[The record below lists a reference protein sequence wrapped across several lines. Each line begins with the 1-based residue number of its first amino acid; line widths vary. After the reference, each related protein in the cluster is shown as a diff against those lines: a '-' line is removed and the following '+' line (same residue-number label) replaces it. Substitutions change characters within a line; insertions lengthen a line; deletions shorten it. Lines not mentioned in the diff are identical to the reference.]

1 MGIKNLTYRYRLLLV
16 FLAVFFVTN
25 LIAQDKSNLKFTF
38 HTVTKGETSYGIA
51 KKYQIDLNEF
61 FTYNPDASNGLSK
74 GDTLK
79 IPIKRFINQSSGKE
93 IDSSIKRHKVLPGE
107 TLWSISKKYGV
118 KLSTIKAYNKLL
130 TNKLSESQLLLIPNI
145 QSDTNNIVLPLI
157 KYVEHPLLK
166 KCDTLIIHK
175 VKKKET
181 LYSISKK
188 YSIGLNQIIKNNQF
202 LNEFGLI
209 NDQELKIVLRIKDCI
224 MDSIKTKNDTLDIL
238 QGSIYNQKTLRVS
251 LILPFFSDK
260 SDSIIENCPENTN
273 CTIHKI
279 SENSFQIY
287 NGVKIALIDL
297 KDLGY
302 NLELNV
308 FDSKYDT
315 NTIKEILQDT
325 LFKLSNLIIGPL
337 FSENIKMM
345 RIFSKNSQ
353 IPMISPYNLPS
364 KALFNY
370 PDLFKIQPSR
380 STQSKEMAKYIKNSK
395 DDYNILLLSDIQDN
409 KSKVYGSI
417 FSDFYND
424 TSYLKK
430 DSLNPIDSISPILLK
445 RGDDWSHLLDK
456 LSNNKSNLIV
466 ITSNQVPFLTYAFN
480 QIIEFSNSQ
489 DHYKSDFKIFGFEDL
504 YRIKTID
511 IIYKNKFNLHFVS
524 KGIPDLKSIR
534 IAEFK
539 EKYKD
544 FLSAEPTKYSYLGY
558 DIVKS
563 IFMKIYPDKLNSE
576 SYYHG
581 LLNDVFYN
589 RIDLGSGSENNLVNF
604 YRIEDYNLIH
614 IPQD

>member
-1 MGIKNLTYRYRLLLV
+1 MGIKNLTYRFLSFFLV
-16 FLAVFFVTN
+16 VFFVTN
-25 LIAQDKSNLKFTF
+25 LIAQDKPNAKFTY
-38 HTVTKGETSYGIA
+38 HTVSKGETSYGIA

-61 FTYNPDASNGLSK
+61 FNYNPSASNGLSK

-79 IPIKRFINQSSGKE
+79 IPIKTFVNQTIDNE
-93 IDSSIKRHKVLPGE
+93 IDSSIKIHKVLPGE
-107 TLWSISKKYGV
+107 TLWSIAKVYGIR
-118 KLSTIKAYNKLL
+118 LPTIKAYNKLS
-130 TNKLSESQLLLIPNI
+130 TNELSESQLLLIPNI
-145 QSDTNNIVLPLI
+145 QSDTSNMVQPLF
-157 KYVEHPLLK
+157 KHVDHPMLK

-188 YSIGLNQIIKNNQF
+188 YTVGLDQIIKNNPI
-202 LNEFGLI
+202 LNEFGLKK
-209 NDQELKIVLRIKDCI
+209 DQELKIILRIKDCI
-224 MDSIKTKNDTLDIL
+224 EDSVENKNDSLDL
-238 QGSIYNQKTLRVS
+238 FLGSIYDQKTLRIS
-251 LILPFFSDK
+251 LVLPFFTNK
-260 SDSIIENCPENTN
+260 SDSIIVNCPENTN
-273 CTIHKI
+273 CTIDKI

-287 NGVKIALIDL
+287 NGVKIALRDL
-297 KDLGY
+297 KELGY

-315 NTIKEILQDT
+315 NTIKEIFQDS
-325 LFKLSNLIIGPL
+325 LFKSSNLIIGPL
-337 FSENIKMM
+337 YSKNIKMM
-345 RIFSKNSQ
+345 RVFSKNSH
-353 IPMISPYNLPS
+353 IPMISPYNIPS
-364 KALFNY
+364 QALFNY

-380 STQSKEMAKYIKNSK
+380 STQSKEMAIYIKNSK
-395 DDYNILLLSDIQDN
+395 DDYNILLLSDVEDN
-409 KSKVYGSI
+409 KSKVYGNI
-417 FSDFYND
+417 FSDAFND
-424 TSYLKK
+424 TIYLIK
-430 DSLNPIDSISPILLK
+430 DSLKEVDSILPTLLK

-456 LSNNKSNLIV
+456 LSKKKSNLII

-480 QIIEFSNSQ
+480 KIIEFSNSQ
-489 DHYKSDFKIFGFEDL
+489 EHYKSDFEIFGFEDI

-511 IIYKNKFNLHFVS
+511 VIYKNKFNLHFVS
-524 KGIPDLKSIR
+524 KGIPDLNSNR

-539 EKYKD
+539 DKYRD

-576 SYYHG
+576 SYYQG

-604 YRIEDYNLIH
+604 YRIEDYNLIQ

>member
-1 MGIKNLTYRYRLLLV
+1 MGIKNLTYRFLSFFLV
-16 FLAVFFVTN
+16 VFFVTN
-25 LIAQDKSNLKFTF
+25 LIAQDKPNAKFTY
-38 HTVTKGETSYGIA
+38 HTVSKGETSYGIA

-61 FTYNPDASNGLSK
+61 FNYNPSASNGLSK

-79 IPIKRFINQSSGKE
+79 IPIKTFVNQTIDNE
-93 IDSSIKRHKVLPGE
+93 IDSSIKIHKVLPGE
-107 TLWSISKKYGV
+107 TLWSIAKIYGIR
-118 KLSTIKAYNKLL
+118 LPTIKAYNKLS
-130 TNKLSESQLLLIPNI
+130 TNELSESQLLLIPNI
-145 QSDTNNIVLPLI
+145 QSDTSNMV
-157 KYVEHPLLK
+157 HPLFKHVDHPMLK

-188 YSIGLNQIIKNNQF
+188 YTVGLDQIIKNNPI
-202 LNEFGLI
+202 LNEFGLKK
-209 NDQELKIVLRIKDCI
+209 DQELKIILRIKDCI
-224 MDSIKTKNDTLDIL
+224 EDSVENKNDSLDL
-238 QGSIYNQKTLRVS
+238 FLGSIYDQKTLRIS
-251 LILPFFSDK
+251 LVLPFFTNK
-260 SDSIIENCPENTN
+260 SDSIIVNCPENTN
-273 CTIHKI
+273 CTIDKI

-287 NGVKIALIDL
+287 NGVKIALRDL
-297 KDLGY
+297 KELGY

-315 NTIKEILQDT
+315 NTIKEIFQDT
-325 LFKLSNLIIGPL
+325 LFKSSNLIIGPL
-337 FSENIKMM
+337 YSKNIKMM
-345 RIFSKNSQ
+345 RVFSKNSH
-353 IPMISPYNLPS
+353 IPMISPYNIPS
-364 KALFNY
+364 QALFNY

-380 STQSKEMAKYIKNSK
+380 STQSKEMAIYIKNSK
-395 DDYNILLLSDIQDN
+395 DDYNILLLSDVEDN
-409 KSKVYGSI
+409 KSKVYGNI
-417 FSDFYND
+417 FSDAFND
-424 TSYLKK
+424 TIYLIK
-430 DSLNPIDSISPILLK
+430 DSLKEVDSILPTLLK

-456 LSNNKSNLIV
+456 LSKKKSNLII

-480 QIIEFSNSQ
+480 KIIEFSNSQ
-489 DHYKSDFKIFGFEDL
+489 EHYKSDFEIFGFEDI

-511 IIYKNKFNLHFVS
+511 VIYKNKFNLHFVS
-524 KGIPDLKSIR
+524 KGIPDLNSNR

-539 EKYKD
+539 DKYRD

-576 SYYHG
+576 SYYQG

-604 YRIEDYNLIH
+604 YRIEDYNLIQ

>member
-1 MGIKNLTYRYRLLLV
+1 MGIKNLTYRFLLFL
-16 FLAVFFVTN
+16 LAVFFVTN
-25 LIAQDKSNLKFTF
+25 LIAQDKPNIKFTY
-38 HTVTKGETSYGIA
+38 HTVSKGETSYGIA

-61 FTYNPDASNGLSK
+61 FNYNPSASNGLSK

-79 IPIKRFINQSSGKE
+79 IPIKTFINQTLDNE
-93 IDSSIKRHKVLPGE
+93 IDSSVKTHKVMPGE
-107 TLWSISKKYGV
+107 TLWSIAKIYGV
-118 KLSTIKAYNKLL
+118 KLPTIKAYNKLL
-130 TNKLSESQLLLIPNI
+130 TNELSEAQLLLIPNI
-145 QSDTNNIVLPLI
+145 QIDTSNIVQPLF
-157 KYVEHPLLK
+157 KHVDHPLLK

-188 YSIGLNQIIKNNQF
+188 YTIGLDQIIKNNPF
-202 LNEFGLI
+202 LNEFGLKK
-209 NDQELKIVLRIKDCI
+209 DQELKIILRIKDCI
-224 MDSIKTKNDTLDIL
+224 EDSIENENDSLDFFI
-238 QGSIYNQKTLRVS
+238 GSIYEQKTLRIS
-251 LILPFFSDK
+251 LVLPFFIDK
-260 SDSIIENCPENTN
+260 SDSIIVNCPENTN
-273 CTIHKI
+273 CSIDKI

-287 NGVKIALIDL
+287 NGVKIALLDL

-325 LFKLSNLIIGPL
+325 LFKSSNLIVGPL
-337 FSENIKMM
+337 FSKNIKMM
-345 RIFSKNSQ
+345 RIFSKNSH
-353 IPMISPYNLPS
+353 IPMISPYNIPS
-364 KALFNY
+364 QALFNY

-395 DDYNILLLSDIQDN
+395 DDYNILLLSDLEDN

-417 FSDFYND
+417 FSDAFND
-424 TSYLKK
+424 TIYQIQ
-430 DSLNPIDSISPILLK
+430 DSLKELDSILPTLLK
-445 RGDDWSHLLDK
+445 RGDDWSNLLDN
-456 LSNNKSNLIV
+456 LSKKKSNLIV

-480 QIIEFSNSQ
+480 KIIEFSNSQ
-489 DHYKSDFKIFGFEDL
+489 NHYKSDFEIFGFEDL

-511 IIYKNKFNLHFVS
+511 VIYKNKFNLHFVS
-524 KGIPDLKSIR
+524 KGIPDLTSIR
-534 IAEFK
+534 IVEFK
-539 EKYKD
+539 DKYRD

-576 SYYHG
+576 SYYQG

-589 RIDLGSGSENNLVNF
+589 RIGPGSGSENNLVNF
-604 YRIEDYNLIH
+604 YRIEDYNLIQ

>member
-1 MGIKNLTYRYRLLLV
+1 MGIKNLTYRFLSFFLV
-16 FLAVFFVTN
+16 VFFVTN
-25 LIAQDKSNLKFTF
+25 LIAQDKPNAKFTY
-38 HTVTKGETSYGIA
+38 HTVSKGETSYGIA

-61 FTYNPDASNGLSK
+61 FNYNPSASNGLSK

-79 IPIKRFINQSSGKE
+79 IPIKTFVNQTIDNE
-93 IDSSIKRHKVLPGE
+93 IDSSIKIHKVLPGE
-107 TLWSISKKYGV
+107 TLWSIAKIYGIR
-118 KLSTIKAYNKLL
+118 LPTIKAYNKLS
-130 TNKLSESQLLLIPNI
+130 TNELSESQLLLIPNI
-145 QSDTNNIVLPLI
+145 QSDTSNMVQPLF
-157 KYVEHPLLK
+157 KHVDHPMLK

-188 YSIGLNQIIKNNQF
+188 YSVGLDQIIKNNPI
-202 LNEFGLI
+202 LNEFGLKK
-209 NDQELKIVLRIKDCI
+209 DQELKIILRIKDCI
-224 MDSIKTKNDTLDIL
+224 EDSVENQNDSLDL
-238 QGSIYNQKTLRVS
+238 FLGSIYDQKTLRIS
-251 LILPFFSDK
+251 LVLPFFTNK
-260 SDSIIENCPENTN
+260 SDSIIVNCPENTN
-273 CTIHKI
+273 CTIDKI

-287 NGVKIALIDL
+287 NGVKIALRDL
-297 KDLGY
+297 KELGY

-315 NTIKEILQDT
+315 NTIKEIFQDT
-325 LFKLSNLIIGPL
+325 LFKSSNLIIGPL
-337 FSENIKMM
+337 YSKNIKMM
-345 RIFSKNSQ
+345 RVFSNNSH
-353 IPMISPYNLPS
+353 IPMISPYNIPS
-364 KALFNY
+364 QALFNY

-380 STQSKEMAKYIKNSK
+380 STQSKEMAIYIKNSK
-395 DDYNILLLSDIQDN
+395 DDYNLLLLSDVEDN
-409 KSKVYGSI
+409 KSKVYGNI
-417 FSDFYND
+417 FSDAFND
-424 TSYLKK
+424 TIYLIK
-430 DSLNPIDSISPILLK
+430 DSLKEVDSILPTLLK

-456 LSNNKSNLIV
+456 LSKKKSNLII

-480 QIIEFSNSQ
+480 KIIEFSNSKE
-489 DHYKSDFKIFGFEDL
+489 HYKSDFEIFGFEDI

-511 IIYKNKFNLHFVS
+511 VIYKNKFNLHFVS
-524 KGIPDLKSIR
+524 KGIPDLNSNR

-539 EKYKD
+539 DKYRD

-576 SYYHG
+576 SYYQG

-604 YRIEDYNLIH
+604 YRIEDYNLIQ

>member
-1 MGIKNLTYRYRLLLV
+1 MGIKNLTYRFLLFL
-16 FLAVFFVTN
+16 LAVFFVTN
-25 LIAQDKSNLKFTF
+25 LIAQDKPNIKFTY
-38 HTVTKGETSYGIA
+38 HTVSKGETSYGIA
-51 KKYQIDLNEF
+51 KKYQIDLNDF
-61 FTYNPDASNGLSK
+61 FNYNPSASNGLSK

-79 IPIKRFINQSSGKE
+79 IPIKTFINQTLDNE
-93 IDSSIKRHKVLPGE
+93 IDSSVKTHKVMPGE
-107 TLWSISKKYGV
+107 TLWSIAKIYGV
-118 KLSTIKAYNKLL
+118 KLPTIKAYNKLL
-130 TNKLSESQLLLIPNI
+130 TNELSEAQLLLIPNI
-145 QSDTNNIVLPLI
+145 QIDTSNIVQPLF
-157 KYVEHPLLK
+157 KHVDHPLLK

-188 YSIGLNQIIKNNQF
+188 YTIGLDQIIKNNPF
-202 LNEFGLI
+202 LNEFGLKK
-209 NDQELKIVLRIKDCI
+209 DQELKIILRIKDCI
-224 MDSIKTKNDTLDIL
+224 EDSIENENDSLDFFI
-238 QGSIYNQKTLRVS
+238 GSIYEQKTLRIS
-251 LILPFFSDK
+251 LVLPFFIDK
-260 SDSIIENCPENTN
+260 SDSIIVNCPENTN
-273 CTIHKI
+273 CSIDKI

-287 NGVKIALIDL
+287 NGVKIALLDL

-325 LFKLSNLIIGPL
+325 LFKSSNLIVGPL
-337 FSENIKMM
+337 FSKNIKMM
-345 RIFSKNSQ
+345 RIFSKNSH
-353 IPMISPYNLPS
+353 IPMISPYNIPS
-364 KALFNY
+364 QALFNY

-395 DDYNILLLSDIQDN
+395 DDYNILLLSDLEDN

-417 FSDFYND
+417 FSDAFND
-424 TSYLKK
+424 TIYQIQ
-430 DSLNPIDSISPILLK
+430 DSLKELDSISPTLLK
-445 RGDDWSHLLDK
+445 RGDDWSNLLDN
-456 LSNNKSNLIV
+456 LSKKKSNLIV

-480 QIIEFSNSQ
+480 KIIEFSNSQ
-489 DHYKSDFKIFGFEDL
+489 NHYKSDFEIFGFEDL

-511 IIYKNKFNLHFVS
+511 VIYKNKFNLHFVS
-524 KGIPDLKSIR
+524 KGIPDLTSIR
-534 IAEFK
+534 IVEFK
-539 EKYKD
+539 DKYRD

-576 SYYHG
+576 SYYQG

-589 RIDLGSGSENNLVNF
+589 RIGPGSGSENNLVNF
-604 YRIEDYNLIH
+604 YRIEDYNLIQ